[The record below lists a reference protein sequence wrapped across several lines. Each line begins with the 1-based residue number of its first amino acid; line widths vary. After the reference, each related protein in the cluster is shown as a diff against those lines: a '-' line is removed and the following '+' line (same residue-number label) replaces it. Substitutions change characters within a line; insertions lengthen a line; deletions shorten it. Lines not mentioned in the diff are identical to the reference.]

1 MKITK
6 SRLRSII
13 QEELTR
19 ALNEQDSKDI
29 RDAEAAADRAE
40 ITVKDMWGFVTREAG
55 GPEKAIELIT
65 TATKGVSHDWGQA
78 ILKMFKEGEG
88 QLQEGLLTFLTS
100 GLINTLKKS
109 GKDLVKDLGTMADAE
124 GNRGDGRHNERMKTA
139 LNDVLKQSGI
149 PENAQ
154 SAIRM
159 LIASVGTL

>member
-6 SRLRSII
+6 GQLRQII
-13 QEELTR
+13 QEEFTR
-19 ALNEQDSKDI
+19 VLSEQDSKDI
-29 RDAEAAADRAE
+29 RDAEAAADRAK

-65 TATKGVSHDWGQA
+65 TATKGVSSNIGQA

-88 QLQEGLLTFLTS
+88 QIQEGLVDFFTGST
-100 GLINTLKKS
+100 INTLKEM
-109 GKDLVKDLGTMADAE
+109 GKKLVRDLGTMANAE
-124 GNRGDGRHNERMKTA
+124 GNRGDGRHNARMETA

-149 PENAQ
+149 PANAQ

-159 LIASVGTL
+159 LIASVGTI